1 MPPRYATLDAVLQE
15 KLHTWRLSPTEKR
28 SKLWELCSY
37 SGVVIVRAESAVQAR
52 ELAAKAFCRD
62 GSRAFE
68 SLVESPWLSPALALC
83 EISFDSRFDV
93 FDTPGVIEPVSGD
106 IV

>member
-68 SLVESPWLSPALALC
+68 SPASARTDPSSATMILS
-83 EISFDSRFDV
+83 SFMCPPRPLSRPS
-93 FDTPGVIEPVSGD
+93 TL
-106 IV
+106 

>member
-1 MPPRYATLDAVLQE
+1 VSPRYARLDAVLQE
-15 KLHTWRLSPTEKR
+15 KLHTWQLCPTEKR

-37 SGVVIVRAESAVQAR
+37 SGVVIVRAETSVQAR
-52 ELAAKAFCRD
+52 EITAKAFCRD

-68 SLVESPWLSPALALC
+68 SLVESPWLSPALAVC
-83 EISFDSRFDV
+83 EVSFDPRFDA
-93 FDTPGVIEPVSGD
+93 FDTPGVVEPMSGN